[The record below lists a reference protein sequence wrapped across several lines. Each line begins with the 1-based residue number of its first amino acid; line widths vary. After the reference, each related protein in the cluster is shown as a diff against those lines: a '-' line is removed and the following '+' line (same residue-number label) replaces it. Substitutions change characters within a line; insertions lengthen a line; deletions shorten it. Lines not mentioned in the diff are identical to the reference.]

1 MEIDIKLLGHNQIN
15 INKQCGSI
23 DLRPKANFNLNLVVV
38 LFGIIKVFKD
48 WGVADLSA

>member
-23 DLRPKANFNLNLVVV
+23 HLTPKANFNLNLVVV